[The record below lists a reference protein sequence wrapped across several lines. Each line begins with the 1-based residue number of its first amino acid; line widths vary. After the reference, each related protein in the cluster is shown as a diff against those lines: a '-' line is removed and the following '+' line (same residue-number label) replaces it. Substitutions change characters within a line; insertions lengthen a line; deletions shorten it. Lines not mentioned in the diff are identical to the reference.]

1 MARRRVKSSPQSNV
15 AETRSIGE
23 GHASNPQP
31 ASNGMP
37 HHIGNGDV
45 SPDLKPRIERLA
57 YQLYEQRGHRHG
69 DDWRDWLEA
78 ERLTIAAQHNA
89 E

>member
-1 MARRRVKSSPQSNV
+1 MARRRVKLSPQSDA

-23 GHASNPQP
+23 THASNKQP
-31 ASNGMP
+31 APNGMH

-45 SPDLKPRIERLA
+45 SPDLRPRIERLA

-69 DDWRDWLEA
+69 DDWKDWLEA
-78 ERLTIAAQHNA
+78 ERLTIAAQHKA

>member
-1 MARRRVKSSPQSNV
+1 M
-15 AETRSIGE
+15 
-23 GHASNPQP
+23 
-31 ASNGMP
+31 
-37 HHIGNGDV
+37 HHHTGNGDV
-45 SPDLKPRIERLA
+45 SPDLRPRIERLA